1 MEFNEKLQQLRKQKG
16 LTQEELA
23 QALFVSRTAISKW
36 ESGRGYP
43 SIDSLKE
50 ISKFFGVTIDRLLS
64 GEELII
70 AVETDNYEKKKLLC
84 NQIFSFLDISVLLFL
99 IIPFFRQQAGDTV
112 QAVSALSITE
122 ISLYMKIRYF
132 TVIILLA
139 FWGAITFIAYKSGN
153 AFFHKYGNRI
163 SYILNIIAVF
173 IFIVGMQPYPA
184 VFMFLFLRIKAIM
197 LMKKQ

>member
-1 MEFNEKLQQLRKQKG
+1 MEFNEKLQQLRKQKS

-99 IIPFFRQQAGDTV
+99 IMPFFRQQAGDTV

-153 AFFHKYGNRI
+153 VFFHKYGNRI